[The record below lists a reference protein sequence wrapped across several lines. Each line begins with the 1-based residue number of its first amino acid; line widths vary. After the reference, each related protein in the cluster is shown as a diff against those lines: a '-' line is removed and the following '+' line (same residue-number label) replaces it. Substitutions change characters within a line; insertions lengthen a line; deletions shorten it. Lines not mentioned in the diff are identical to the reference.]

1 MVAKRKDVILMV
13 AKQPEDLLCVPV
25 WWGAVR
31 IYFATRGNSSVGRAQ
46 PCQGWGRGFESR
58 FPLSVGQARVGVW
71 RLERLRVRP
80 LDHRLRLSPL
90 YFE

>member
-13 AKQPEDLLCVPV
+13 AQQPEDLLCVPV

-58 FPLSVGQARVGVW
+58 FPL
-71 RLERLRVRP
+71 
-80 LDHRLRLSPL
+80 
-90 YFE
+90 